1 MQRRPFFSSPI
12 ASDHKLPSTQFNL
25 PELRV
30 GTLDSLLALSDDLVK
45 VSSLVAGTTQKIR
58 RHIIESASAENER
71 ETSAELGVDVIPAE
85 RFLTAFTWDEAKHPA
100 RRPLRET
107 MERLQESVAKVE
119 DDFRVKS
126 SELASA
132 KTQLSSLSKKTAG
145 SLATRDLGEIVQD
158 LDVRSFLS
166 PFSFRM
172 TLTQPHFSS

>member
-1 MQRRPFFSSPI
+1 
-12 ASDHKLPSTQFNL
+12 
-25 PELRV
+25 
-30 GTLDSLLALSDDLVK
+30 
-45 VSSLVAGTTQKIR
+45 
-58 RHIIESASAENER
+58 
-71 ETSAELGVDVIPAE
+71 
-85 RFLTAFTWDEAKHPA
+85 
-100 RRPLRET
+100 

-132 KTQLSSLSKKTAG
+132 KTQLSSLSRKTAG